1 MGEDGTAFAL
11 TEYQVPRHGHFPSV
25 KGGTVPKAA
34 KDKGG
39 LFADV
44 NRKAG
49 ETPGP
54 EKYHKDILQK
64 DFVTSTKG
72 GKFSAKGR
80 DETKK
85 GNGVTAPSVGAY
97 QVDKAIDS
105 VKPRARGGQ
114 ISKNDRKC
122 YFALQ
127 AEKNNMPA
135 PGKYDPKRLEPHLDS
150 PVFSSP
156 RTESRSPKKASPMG
170 PGYYNPCHAVTDKTV
185 LTYSG
190 SKDVSKSFLDKIMAT
205 KDKDKNPPPGYVG
218 IPSSKWQD
226 RQGQALHS
234 ARLLLDRPVV
244 PRGASGA
251 SPDSSPIRSAGGQ
264 ILSPRACLN

>member
-11 TEYQVPRHGHFPSV
+11 TEYQVPKHGFPSSV

-44 NRKAG
+44 NLRAA

-54 EKYHKDILQK
+54 EKYHKDIMK
-64 DFVTSTKG
+64 KGFVTNTNG
-72 GKFSAKGR
+72 GKFSAMGR
-80 DETKK
+80 DLHKK
-85 GNGVTAPSVGAY
+85 GAKATGPSVGHY
-97 QVDKAIDS
+97 EVDKAIDTL
-105 VKPRARGGQ
+105 KPRARGGKLSQ
-114 ISKNDRKC
+114 NDRKC

-127 AEKNNMPA
+127 AERNTMPA
-135 PGKYDPKRLEPHLDS
+135 AGKYDPKRMEPHLNS
-150 PVFSSP
+150 PVWSSP
-156 RTESRSPKKASPMG
+156 RTESRSPRKPSAMG
-170 PGYYNPCHAVTDKTV
+170 PGHYNPSYTVVDKSV

-190 SKDVSKSFLDKIMAT
+190 SKDVAKSFLDKIIAT

-226 RQGQALHS
+226 RQGQSLHT

-244 PRGASGA
+244 PRQASGTSPDA
-251 SPDSSPIRSAGGQ
+251 SPVRGAGAA